1 MCGRFFLDT
10 DVKDIMEHYNA
21 PPPDI
26 FSARY
31 NIAPTTPVLACTDE
45 GLTFFRWG
53 LIPAW
58 AKDLSTGNRMFNA
71 RAETVSQKPSFRH
84 AYRRRRCLIPA
95 SGYYEWRLENGQKQP
110 YCCHIDHGLFSM
122 AGIWEH
128 WQDAAGNEIQSCAI
142 ITTEARQ
149 SITEIHHRMPVYI
162 ASDDYARWLDC
173 SLEKTSDADELLVNT
188 LPNYQYYTV
197 SSAVNNTRNEG
208 RDLIRGIELG
218 A

>member
-1 MCGRFFLDT
+1 
-10 DVKDIMEHYNA
+10 MEHYNA

-31 NIAPTTPVLACTDE
+31 NIAPTTPVLSCTGE

-58 AKDLSTGNRMFNA
+58 SKDLSAGNRMFNA
-71 RAETVSQKPSFRH
+71 RAETIAQKPSFRH

-95 SGYYEWRLENGQKQP
+95 NGYYEWRLENGQKQP
-110 YCCHIDHGLFSM
+110 YCCHIDHRLFSM

-128 WQDAAGNEIQSCAI
+128 WQDANGNEIHSCAI

-149 SITEIHHRMPVYI
+149 AISEIHQRMPVHI
-162 ASDDYARWLDC
+162 ASDDYPKWLDC
-173 SLEKTSDADELLVNT
+173 SSEKTGDADDLLANT
-188 LPNYQYYTV
+188 SPNYQYYAV
-197 SSAVNNTRNEG
+197 STAVNNARNEG

-218 A
+218 S